1 MSIVLFTTIL
11 LVVLGIIVVVAAFYL
26 IVFVIAF
33 IYNGYLIASGKMS
46 REDLA
51 QKVAIDSEKRKK
63 ERDERRKK
71 RKERYER
78 WLSSPTRFPWE

>member
-26 IVFVIAF
+26 IVFVIAL
-33 IYNGYLIASGKMS
+33 IYNIYLIASGKMS
-46 REDLA
+46 REELA

-63 ERDERRKK
+63 ERAERRKK